1 MQDDQMYPYSQ
12 SHSTVV
18 DRNVVLQKTYRLL
31 GLSFI
36 PCALGATVP
45 YLTGFQVVAYGW
57 LGVILFLAFF
67 YGMIFAIEKNRYS
80 STGVTL
86 LMVFTFGMGIF
97 LGSTLMRVSV
107 LSTDGPKIIGMA
119 ALLTAI
125 IFFSMASLSRRLKVN
140 FNTLNTFMGVGALV
154 LIVCIIASF
163 FLQISAFSLAISGA
177 IVVFSTVGIMHQ
189 LKSVLDAGET
199 SHISVALG
207 LFIHIF
213 NLFINLIRIISSL
226 TSSR

>member
-18 DRNVVLQKTYRLL
+18 DRNVVLQKTFRLL

-36 PCALGATVP
+36 PCALGAAVP
-45 YLTGFQVVAYGW
+45 YLTNFHIMAYGW
-57 LGVILFLAFF
+57 VGVILFMLFF
-67 YGMIFAIEKNRYS
+67 YGMTFAIEKNRYS
-80 STGVTL
+80 NTGVTL
-86 LMVFTFGMGIF
+86 LMIFTFVMGLF
-97 LGSTLMRVSV
+97 LGSFLMMVSAISV
-107 LSTDGPKIIGMA
+107 DGPKIIGMA

-213 NLFINLIRIISSL
+213 NLFTNLIRIIMSL